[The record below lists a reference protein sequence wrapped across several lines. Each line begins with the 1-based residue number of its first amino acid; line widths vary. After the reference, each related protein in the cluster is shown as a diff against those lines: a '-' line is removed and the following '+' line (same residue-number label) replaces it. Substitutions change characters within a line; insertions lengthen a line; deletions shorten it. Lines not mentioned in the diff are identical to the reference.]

1 MHLVLKTIADKY
13 NLPVEAEEII
23 MKYIQKNLLH
33 SGFKHLFSNDKVVKK
48 ISKFTNE
55 KSREFTC
62 FAMMMRVYYI
72 NPTKH
77 THISL
82 FEYISKLDRLVR
94 DNDFK
99 DILYEIEH
107 RELGCYKR
115 YGIKTKL
122 LNSWERRCG
131 ENIGLECHVTKD
143 QIVKFIINNT
153 ENKNL
158 LKKSY
163 NKNQLINILLHE
175 NANYKVRR
183 D

>member
-1 MHLVLKTIADKY
+1 MNLVLKTIADKY

-48 ISKFTNE
+48 ISKFSNKE
-55 KSREFTC
+55 SREFTC

-77 THISL
+77 THNSL
-82 FEYISKLDRLVR
+82 FEYTNKLDKLLLA

-99 DILYEIEH
+99 DILFD
-107 RELGCYKR
+107 KK
-115 YGIKTKL
+115 YGIRSKH
-122 LNSWERRCG
+122 LNSWEIRCG
-131 ENIGLECHVTKD
+131 VKMGIKCDMTKD
-143 QIVKFIINNT
+143 EIVKFIENKT